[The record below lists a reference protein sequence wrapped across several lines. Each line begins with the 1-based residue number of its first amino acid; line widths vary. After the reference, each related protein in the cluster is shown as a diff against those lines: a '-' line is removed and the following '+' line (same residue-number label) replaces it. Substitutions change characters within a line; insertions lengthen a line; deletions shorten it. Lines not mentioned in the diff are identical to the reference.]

1 MSSLM
6 GASTGSAV
14 VGSVPE
20 LVEGQ
25 MDGEASTG
33 SAVAV
38 PADVVLPKR
47 SSSMGAARQ
56 LVGLLAAPAARD
68 RASWALPVGA
78 LAVVSAL
85 SMSVAAGVRFFF
97 FTVEGEMGSLYKSL
111 AVMALVLLLVPL
123 MTLAGAAA
131 RLSTSRR
138 DTRLSSLRLL
148 GASSATLRLMT
159 LAENAAVAL
168 TGAVLGVFGHVALM
182 PLFGQLHFAGRR
194 IGVGDMWL
202 GLGPV
207 LAAVA
212 AIIVVVVTSAAIG
225 LRRIEI
231 SPLGV
236 RTRDKAPRM
245 SWLRAAGGGAA
256 VLLAYFLAQS
266 LGQAKDFLAI
276 AVMMLVMF
284 ALPLLAINQMGPW
297 LVSRVARRD
306 LKHARTPVQL
316 LAARA
321 VLDDP
326 KQSWRQV
333 GALGFASF
341 VAVFAGVGLAL
352 SSGGPTRPEDAM
364 VMGDIRTGVLLT
376 LAICF
381 VTVAFSVGINQ
392 SAAVLDKRSLCVGLD
407 MIGMEPRA
415 IDAARRRAVMRPLV
429 LVVLL
434 GALSALALVL
444 PLGAANQVA
453 SPTAALTVGASLIA
467 GVGLVWLALRSTR
480 IVLDQVLRVGL
491 VRAE

>member
-47 SSSMGAARQ
+47 SSSMGAGRQ

-256 VLLAYFLAQS
+256 VLLAYFLAQTDVTYKS
-266 LGQAKDFLAI
+266 GKCMVATGTLVDPWTGKTIAYKATVADGAKLQIDHVRALGELWTHGAQNWTQAERVRWANHPANLR
-276 AVMMLVMF
+276 AVD
-284 ALPLLAINQMGPW
+284 GPANG
-297 LVSRVARRD
+297 SHSD
-306 LKHARTPVQL
+306 RTPAAWMPPNKGTGWCEFSTRFVVVTAEMNRTIKPANGSPAAWVSQADKDM
-316 LAARA
+316 LAR
-321 VLDDP
+321 
-326 KQSWRQV
+326 
-333 GALGFASF
+333 
-341 VAVFAGVGLAL
+341 GLAMC
-352 SSGGPTRPEDAM
+352 P
-364 VMGDIRTGVLLT
+364 
-376 LAICF
+376 
-381 VTVAFSVGINQ
+381 
-392 SAAVLDKRSLCVGLD
+392 K
-407 MIGMEPRA
+407 
-415 IDAARRRAVMRPLV
+415 
-429 LVVLL
+429 
-434 GALSALALVL
+434 
-444 PLGAANQVA
+444 
-453 SPTAALTVGASLIA
+453 
-467 GVGLVWLALRSTR
+467 
-480 IVLDQVLRVGL
+480 
-491 VRAE
+491 